1 MSHAREW
8 YPRWRIMSRDALLA
22 TQVGSGRFR
31 QTRVARFSP
40 CRFARRMLGTGR
52 CARKTG
58 DCVNSVQAEGVLLIE
73 PDPRTTPRVEQV
85 CQQLGLGVSQCAWP
99 PAERGA
105 AHPGYALVLLHAGH
119 DAVQAAERL
128 QWLQGRSAFLDTP
141 LLALYDA
148 EMGDGCSALIEAG
161 ADDLVAYDASAAE
174 LRARLSL
181 QLRVRRTTARVQSHQ
196 RSLALMLE
204 TTQTLASSTDI
215 QEILYTVVL
224 RIADLVHVDR
234 ASIVLVPD
242 ENVPYGYVVAASD
255 DAALS
260 NLRLDLHKYP
270 EITHVLG
277 AREPLTIDDV
287 GTHPVLDGV
296 RSSVTGLGLSS
307 LTLIPMLFEG
317 RAMGVLFLRARVQPG
332 RLDGEQIGFCQVLAH
347 STAIALNNARILQTL
362 HAGTDGSRTRQ
373 EAEKRLALLKR
384 YADVFESA
392 ADGIVAVDEE
402 ARLLYANPGA
412 YALLGYTEQDFGF
425 GSSVLD
431 LVVADDRR
439 RLLVLQRT
447 FQSGSFPRNV
457 DVRVRTK
464 NGTPM
469 VIACAFSRLH
479 GQDSAILLS
488 FRDVTEAR
496 RLQEAL
502 EHTRNFLQSLIDASV
517 DAIVAAN
524 MKGNIILFNGGA
536 ERLYGYKREDVID
549 KMNVRQLYPGDGAR
563 DVMRLLRSEER
574 GGVGRLEPLR
584 TEAVDKDGNVFPI
597 SLTAA
602 TIYENGKAT
611 ATFGIFADLRERV
624 RVEEQLA
631 QAHKKL
637 EMSEKQALLA
647 ELAGATAH
655 ELNQPLT
662 SVMGYAD
669 LLIRKLDP
677 QSPGYRAAQVIQD
690 QAQRMAEIVRKIGKL
705 TRYETKSYVGEQRIL
720 DLDRASGESGDA
732 DDRSE
737 P

>member
-1 MSHAREW
+1 V
-8 YPRWRIMSRDALLA
+8 P
-22 TQVGSGRFR
+22 
-31 QTRVARFSP
+31 SP
-40 CRFARRMLGTGR
+40 
-52 CARKTG
+52 
-58 DCVNSVQAEGVLLIE
+58 QAERVLLIE
-73 PDPRTTPRVEQV
+73 PDTRATQRVEQV
-85 CQQLGLGVSQCAWP
+85 CAQLGLVVSHSAWP
-99 PAERGA
+99 PAER
-105 AHPGYALVLLHAGH
+105 AHVRYSLVLLYAGS
-119 DAVQAAERL
+119 DAALASARL
-128 QWLQGRSAFLDTP
+128 QALQAPAYSAFLDTP
-141 LLALYDA
+141 LLVLHDA
-148 EMGDGCSALIEAG
+148 AMGEGCSALIQAG
-161 ADDLVAYDASAAE
+161 ADDLVACDASAAE
-174 LRARLSL
+174 LRARLVL
-181 QLRVRRTTARVQSHQ
+181 QLRVGRTTAQIASHQ
-196 RSLALMLE
+196 RSLGLMLAI
-204 TTQTLASSTDI
+204 TQTLASSTDM
-215 QEILYTVVL
+215 QEILYTVVQ

-242 ENVPYGYVVAASD
+242 ESTAQGYVVAASD

-260 NLRLDLHKYP
+260 NLRLDLLKYP
-270 EITHVLG
+270 EIRHVLA
-277 AREPLTIDDV
+277 ARQPLTIDDV

-317 RAMGVLFLRARVQPG
+317 RAMGVLFLRAKAQPG
-332 RLDGEQIGFCQVLAH
+332 ALDAEQIGLCQVLAH
-347 STAIALNNARILQTL
+347 ATAIALNNARILQTL
-362 HAGTDGSRTRQ
+362 HDGTEGGRRTRQ
-373 EAEKRLALLKR
+373 DAEKRLALLKR

-412 YALLGYTEQDFGF
+412 YALLGYSAQEFGF
-425 GSSVLD
+425 GSSVLE
-431 LVVADDRR
+431 LVVENDRHR
-439 RLLVLQRT
+439 ILVLQRA
-447 FQSGSFPRNV
+447 FANGSFPRNV
-457 DVRVRTK
+457 DVRVRCK
-464 NGTPM
+464 NGQHM

-496 RLQEAL
+496 RLHNEL

-517 DAIVAAN
+517 DAIVAADLN
-524 MKGNIILFNGGA
+524 GNIILFNGGA
-536 ERLYGYKREDVID
+536 ERLYGYKREDVIQ
-549 KMNVRQLYPGDGAR
+549 KMSVRQLYPGDGAR
-563 DVMRLLRSEER
+563 DVMRLLRSEAR

-637 EMSEKQALLA
+637 EMSEKQTLLA

-669 LLIRKLDP
+669 LLIRKLDA

-690 QAQRMAEIVRKIGKL
+690 QAQRMAEIVRKIGRL

-720 DLDRASGESGDA
+720 DLDRASETITDA
-732 DDRSE
+732 DDRSDS
-737 P
+737 